1 MQSAAYDMMKPG
13 VEWEDI
19 HLQAHKV
26 LIQGFLELGIFNSKY
41 SAEELFAA
49 KASARFFPHGLGH
62 VLGMDTHDVGG
73 RANYSDPDPLLC
85 YLRIRR
91 KLEPNMVVT
100 NEPGCYFSPFLL
112 EEVLNNPDQAKFINR
127 DVLDKYW
134 YVGGVRI
141 EDDVLITPTGYEIF
155 TKITKDPAE
164 ISKIVKAG
172 LAKKFHN
179 IV

>member
-1 MQSAAYDMMKPG
+1 
-13 VEWEDI
+13 
-19 HLQAHKV
+19 
-26 LIQGFLELGIFNSKY
+26 
-41 SAEELFAA
+41 
-49 KASARFFPHGLGH
+49 
-62 VLGMDTHDVGG
+62 MDTHDVGG

-100 NEPGCYFSPFLL
+100 NEPGCYFSFLL
-112 EEVLNNPDQAKFINR
+112 EEVLNNPGQAKFINR

-141 EDDVLITPTGYEIF
+141 EDDVLITPTVRDFY
-155 TKITKDPAE
+155 KITKDPAE

-172 LAKKFHN
+172 LAKN
-179 IV
+179 STT